1 MDRRKAGLNVR
12 PTHELIAAALLVLA
26 VAAGAEA
33 GSKKKEKQVDTTVA
47 PAAVVSDNYDELF
60 VRYLQ
65 AARATVPTSGPRI
78 DWMSS
83 LGADFRARSV
93 NDLVTVQVI
102 ESIVGTGTA
111 DSNLDKKSS
120 GNAAVTNLFGLE
132 SKYPSWL
139 DPTNIVNTTSETEF
153 KGGGKTTRASTLTA
167 MMTAR
172 VTEVLPNGDL
182 VLEGAR
188 EIEINGDRQIVVL
201 TGVVKPNS
209 LSQNNIVP
217 STLIGQL
224 RIRYFGRGLIKDNLR
239 PGILIR
245 ILNKIF

>member
-1 MDRRKAGLNVR
+1 MARKGLFAV
-12 PTHELIAAALLVLA
+12 TLMTLAIAASV
-26 VAAGAEA
+26 EA
-33 GSKKKEKQVDTTVA
+33 GPKKKAPIDTTIA
-47 PAAVVSDNYDELF
+47 PAAVASDSYDELF

-65 AARATVPTSGPRI
+65 AARATTTSAGPRI
-78 DWMSS
+78 DWMTG
-83 LGADFRARSV
+83 LGADFRARAV

-120 GNAAVTNLFGLE
+120 GSAAVTNLFGLE
-132 SKYPSWL
+132 SKFPSWL
-139 DPTNIVNTTSETEF
+139 DPTNLVNTTSETEF

-172 VTEVLPNGDL
+172 VAEVLPNGDL

-188 EIEINGDRQIVVL
+188 EIDINGDRQIVVL
-201 TGVVKPNS
+201 TGVVKPSS
-209 LSQNNIVP
+209 LSKNNIVP

-239 PGILIR
+239 PGLLIR

>member
-1 MDRRKAGLNVR
+1 MARKTADRSTR
-12 PTHELIAAALLVLA
+12 EFIAATFLGLA
-26 VAAGAEA
+26 VAGVVEA
-33 GSKKKEKQVDTTVA
+33 GPKKKAQVDPALA

-65 AARATVPTSGPRI
+65 AARTTTTTNGPRI
-78 DWMSS
+78 DWMTG

-120 GNAAVTNLFGLE
+120 GTASVTNLFGLE

-139 DPTNIVNTTSETEF
+139 DPTNIANTSSDTEF
-153 KGGGKTTRASTLTA
+153 KGGGTTTRASTLTA

-172 VTEVLPNGDL
+172 VAEVLPNGDL

-188 EIEINGDRQIVVL
+188 EIDINGDRQIVVL
-201 TGVVKPNS
+201 TGVVKPSS
-209 LSQNNIVP
+209 LSKNNIVP

-239 PGILIR
+239 PGLLIR

>member
-1 MDRRKAGLNVR
+1 MGRKQM
-12 PTHELIAAALLVLA
+12 IAATLVLLTIA
-26 VAAGAEA
+26 TLAEA
-33 GSKKKEKQVDTTVA
+33 RPKKKEQVNPAVA
-47 PAAVVSDNYDELF
+47 PAAVVSDNYEELF
-60 VRYLQ
+60 VRYLE
-65 AARATVPTSGPRI
+65 AARSTVPTNGPRI
-78 DWMSS
+78 DWMTG
-83 LGADFRARSV
+83 LGADFRARAV

-102 ESIVGTGTA
+102 ESIVGTGSA

-120 GNAAVTNLFGLE
+120 GTASVTNLFGLE
-132 SKYPSWL
+132 SKFPSWL
-139 DPTNIVNTTSETEF
+139 DPTNLANTTSDTKF
-153 KGGGKTTRASTLTA
+153 KGSGTTTRASTLTA

-188 EIEINGDRQIVVL
+188 EIDINGDRQIVVL

-209 LSQNNIVP
+209 LSKNNVVP

-239 PGILIR
+239 PGLLIR

>member
-1 MDRRKAGLNVR
+1 MGRNVLV
-12 PTHELIAAALLVLA
+12 TAALAMLTIATIV
-26 VAAGAEA
+26 EA
-33 GSKKKEKQVDTTVA
+33 GPKKKKDQVDPSA
-47 PAAVVSDNYDELF
+47 PAAVVSDNYEELF

-65 AARATVPTSGPRI
+65 SARSTAPTSGPRI
-78 DWMSS
+78 DWMTG
-83 LGADFRARSV
+83 LAADFRARAV

-120 GNAAVTNLFGLE
+120 GTASVTNLFGLE

-139 DPTNIVNTTSETEF
+139 DPTNLMNTTSDTAF
-153 KGGGKTTRASTLTA
+153 KGSGTTTRASTLTA

-188 EIEINGDRQIVVL
+188 EIDINGDRQIVVL

-209 LSQNNIVP
+209 LSKNNVVP

-239 PGILIR
+239 PGLLIR

>member
-1 MDRRKAGLNVR
+1 MGRNV
-12 PTHELIAAALLVLA
+12 LVAAALAMLTIATV
-26 VAAGAEA
+26 VEA
-33 GSKKKEKQVDTTVA
+33 GPKKKKDQVDPSA
-47 PAAVVSDNYDELF
+47 PAAVVSDNYEELF
-60 VRYLQ
+60 VRYLHS
-65 AARATVPTSGPRI
+65 ARSTAPTNGPRI
-78 DWMSS
+78 DWMTG
-83 LGADFRARSV
+83 LAADFRARTV

-120 GNAAVTNLFGLE
+120 GTASVTNLFGLE

-139 DPTNIVNTTSETEF
+139 DPTNIVNTTSDTAF
-153 KGGGKTTRASTLTA
+153 KGSGTTTRASTLTA

-188 EIEINGDRQIVVL
+188 EIDINGDRQIVVL

-209 LSQNNIVP
+209 LSKNNVVP

-239 PGILIR
+239 PGLLIR

>member
-1 MDRRKAGLNVR
+1 MGRRKL
-12 PTHELIAAALLVLA
+12 LAAAVVMLSIA
-26 VAAGAEA
+26 TIAEA
-33 GSKKKEKQVDTTVA
+33 GKKKKEQVDTTVV
-47 PAAVVSDNYDELF
+47 PAGVVSDNYDELF
-60 VRYLQ
+60 LRYLQ
-65 AARATVPTSGPRI
+65 AARATSVGTGPRI
-78 DWMSS
+78 DWMTS

-120 GNAAVTNLFGLE
+120 GSAGVSNFFGLE

-139 DPTNIVNTTSETEF
+139 DPTNIINTSSETEF

-172 VTEVLPNGDL
+172 VAEVLPNGDL

>member
-1 MDRRKAGLNVR
+1 MACKGLFAASLV
-12 PTHELIAAALLVLA
+12 LLAAATV
-26 VAAGAEA
+26 AEA
-33 GSKKKEKQVDTTVA
+33 GPKKKTQVDASMA

-65 AARATVPTSGPRI
+65 AARTTVPTSGPRI
-78 DWMSS
+78 DWMSG
-83 LGADFRARSV
+83 LAADFRARSV

-111 DSNLDKKSS
+111 DSNLDKKSNGHAS
-120 GNAAVTNLFGLE
+120 VTNLFGLE
-132 SKYPSWL
+132 SVYPSWL
-139 DPTNIVNTTSETEF
+139 DPTNLVNTTSETEF

-172 VTEVLPNGDL
+172 VAEVLPNGDL

-188 EIEINGDRQIVVL
+188 EIDINGDRQIVVL

-209 LSQNNIVP
+209 LSKNNVVP

-239 PGILIR
+239 PGLLIR

>member
-1 MDRRKAGLNVR
+1 MGRRRVV
-12 PTHELIAAALLVLA
+12 AATLALLTIASFV
-26 VAAGAEA
+26 EA
-33 GSKKKEKQVDTTVA
+33 RPKKKEQQVNPAVA
-47 PAAVVSDNYDELF
+47 PAAVVSDNYEELF
-60 VRYLQ
+60 VRYLE
-65 AARATVPTSGPRI
+65 AARSTATTPGPHI
-78 DWMSS
+78 DWMTG
-83 LGADFRARSV
+83 LGADFRARAV

-102 ESIVGTGTA
+102 ENIVGTGTA
-111 DSNLDKKSS
+111 DSNLDKKAS
-120 GNAAVTNLFGLE
+120 GHATVTNLFGLE
-132 SKYPSWL
+132 SKFPDWL
-139 DPTNIVNTTSETEF
+139 DPANLVNTTSDTKF
-153 KGGGKTTRASTLTA
+153 KGGGTTTRASNLTA

-188 EIEINGDRQIVVL
+188 EIDINGDRQIVVL

-209 LSQNNIVP
+209 LSENNIVP

-245 ILNKIF
+245 VLNKIF